1 MKSGEDGDST
11 YSGMVRP
18 KTLISVIASSHTG
31 EVSEQYALKKRSQ
44 AFDAS
49 NVASTCATAP
59 VASEVVSETGS
70 LLSTVRSRLVRRGV
84 EHLSIKESL

>member
-11 YSGMVRP
+11 YSGRVRP

-59 VASEVVSETGS
+59 VASEVVSENGVTVVN
-70 LLSTVRSRLVRRGV
+70 STITSCETRCRTLI
-84 EHLSIKESL
+84 H